1 MTDNIENASDRGLRY
16 VSTETKVI
24 FIKAHSV
31 LCQSNG
37 NDSMPEYDYG
47 DGGFCEVWRLT

>member
-16 VSTETKVI
+16 VSRETKVI